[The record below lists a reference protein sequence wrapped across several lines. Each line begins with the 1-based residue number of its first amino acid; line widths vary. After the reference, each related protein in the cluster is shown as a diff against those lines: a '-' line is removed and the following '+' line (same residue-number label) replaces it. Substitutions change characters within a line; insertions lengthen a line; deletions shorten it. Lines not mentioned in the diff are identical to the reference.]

1 MFAPV
6 RGSADLEKA
15 LVSRVFCSICGALR
29 ILHRQRAVHPSPR
42 LIALR
47 VERAAALAI
56 RRGRSNRR
64 PRRSRSRLDRD
75 RHHHVCYPQPRF
87 KPSPDTPQ
95 MGRRSRSGYGLS
107 SAKEF
112 DHQENFPAEE
122 ALPEEGARVPCPHVD
137 PGRGPCP
144 QAPPPQ
150 GAQASHT
157 RASAVKPKY
166 RLRHSA
172 DFRAVRAERR
182 GAGDEVLRVQV
193 KLNSVGHPRVGIAVT
208 KHLAGAVMRNRL
220 RRRLRAA
227 ATGMLGELG
236 AYDVVVFPRS
246 PALSADSA
254 AIRASLT
261 RALLQAG
268 TQR

>member
-1 MFAPV
+1 
-6 RGSADLEKA
+6 
-15 LVSRVFCSICGALR
+15 
-29 ILHRQRAVHPSPR
+29 
-42 LIALR
+42 
-47 VERAAALAI
+47 
-56 RRGRSNRR
+56 
-64 PRRSRSRLDRD
+64 
-75 RHHHVCYPQPRF
+75 
-87 KPSPDTPQ
+87 
-95 MGRRSRSGYGLS
+95 MGRRSRPGYGLS
-107 SAKEF
+107 SPKEF

-137 PGRGPCP
+137 PRRGPCP

-172 DFRAVRAERR
+172 DFRAVRAGRR

-193 KLNSVGHPRVGIAVT
+193 KANSVGHPRVGIAVT

-220 RRRLRAA
+220 RRRLRVAA
-227 ATGMLGELG
+227 NGMLAELG

-246 PALSADSA
+246 PALAADSA
-254 AIRASLT
+254 AITASLT
-261 RALLQAG
+261 MALLQAG
-268 TQR
+268 TRR